1 MAHTLQRD
9 PGWSVCR
16 NFKEIA
22 VLDLEVLPLWA
33 ERGRLL
39 PDDYLAN
46 SRLEIC
52 LQAKEIPELNAI
64 FRRTRRGPLRSI
76 LTVLGLS

>member
-1 MAHTLQRD
+1 MAHTLKRA

-22 VLDLEVLPLWA
+22 VPDVAILPLWA

-46 SRLEIC
+46 SRLEVC
-52 LQAKEIPELNAI
+52 LQAREIPELDAI
-64 FRRTRRGPLRSI
+64 FRRTRKGALHSI
-76 LTVLGLS
+76 LTVLGLA